1 MTTTNAPISVSCPG
15 SKSMTQ
21 RALIIAALADG
32 DGQVTIDGALECDD
46 SRYLSQVLRA
56 LGVDVQWDG
65 SRVQIQPSPL
75 ASSGER
81 QFVGNAGTAMRF
93 SSSLSL
99 LTEGELVLDGDD
111 RMRQRPL
118 GPLTEALQ
126 RLGVQVRYLGQRG
139 YPPVSLRRGGA
150 LRDEVDLDVSQSSQF
165 ASALLLV
172 APRLP
177 RGLVVRLSGERVSVP
192 YLDMTTKMMERAGVR
207 AEWESSTRISVPP
220 GRYDTRHI
228 VVEPDWSTAAFLLG
242 AGVITGQEVDLP
254 GLSKPGESLQGDA
267 AFMDHLRVLRQ
278 PVRARIDLRDTPD
291 LIAPLA
297 AVALFAADPTEI
309 RGVAHARVK
318 ECDRLAVLAN
328 ELTKVGARVQ
338 EHTDGLTIHPLDT
351 PTNERVELDPSNDH
365 RMAMAF
371 ALVGL
376 RVPGIVVRNPE
387 CVSKSFPRF
396 WEELERFQKVED
408 PS

>member
-1 MTTTNAPISVSCPG
+1 M
-15 SKSMTQ
+15 
-21 RALIIAALADG
+21 
-32 DGQVTIDGALECDD
+32 
-46 SRYLSQVLRA
+46 
-56 LGVDVQWDG
+56 
-65 SRVQIQPSPL
+65 
-75 ASSGER
+75 
-81 QFVGNAGTAMRF
+81 
-93 SSSLSL
+93 
-99 LTEGELVLDGDD
+99 
-111 RMRQRPL
+111 
-118 GPLTEALQ
+118 
-126 RLGVQVRYLGQRG
+126 GQRG
-139 YPPVSLRRGGA
+139 YPPVSLHRGGA

-165 ASALLLV
+165 ASGLLLV

-192 YLDMTTKMMERAGVR
+192 YLDMTTKMMERAGVP

-220 GRYDTRHI
+220 GRYDTRNI

-242 AGVITGQEVDLP
+242 AGVISGQEVDLP

-328 ELTKVGARVQ
+328 ELTKVGARIQ
-338 EHTDGLTIHPLDT
+338 EHTDGLTIHPLDS
-351 PTNERVELDPSNDH
+351 PTSERVELNPSNDH

-396 WEELERFQKVED
+396 WEELERFQKMEK